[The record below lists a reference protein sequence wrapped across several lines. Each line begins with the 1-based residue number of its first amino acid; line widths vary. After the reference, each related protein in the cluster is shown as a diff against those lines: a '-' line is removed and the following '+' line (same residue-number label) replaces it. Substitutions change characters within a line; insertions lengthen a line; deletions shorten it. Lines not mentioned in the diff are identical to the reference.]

1 MIGALSVMPEGLP
14 QTTPVP
20 TDDPPDDRDGSRP
33 IDPESSFAL
42 VLRARAGD
50 QRALDQLFE
59 RYSQRL
65 RRWAHGRLPASARGV
80 GDTNDL
86 VQDTMLKVYT
96 HFDRFQPRHAGAFLA
111 YVRQTLQNTITDRIR
126 GVHRRPTES
135 IDDTIPSNDPTQ
147 HDQFVATEL
156 LERYDAAL
164 ARLKPDYREAIIAR
178 LELGLPWPEVMDAL
192 RKPSIP
198 ATQMT
203 VSRAI
208 VRLAQE
214 MSYERKS

>member
-1 MIGALSVMPEGLP
+1 MGALSVIPEVSPQMTLP
-14 QTTPVP
+14 P
-20 TDDPPDDRDGSRP
+20 DDPPDDRDGSMP

-65 RRWAHGRLPASARGV
+65 RQWAHGRLPPAARGV
-80 GDTNDL
+80 ADTHDL

-111 YVRQTLQNTITDRIR
+111 YVRQTLHNTITDRIR
-126 GVHRRPTES
+126 SAIRRPTES
-135 IDDTIPSNDPTQ
+135 IDENIPANAPTQ
-147 HDQFVATEL
+147 HEELVAAEL

-178 LELGLPWPEVMDAL
+178 LELGLPWPDVMDAL

-208 VRLAQE
+208 MRLAQE

>member
-1 MIGALSVMPEGLP
+1 MISALSVPEDP
-14 QTTPVP
+14 RQMTTPLA
-20 TDDPPDDRDGSRP
+20 PDDGPDGCDGSKP

-50 QRALDQLFE
+50 QVALDELFT

-65 RRWAHGRLPASARGV
+65 RRWAHGRLPRSARGV
-80 GDTNDL
+80 GDTHDL

-96 HFDRFQPRHAGAFLA
+96 HLDRFQPRHAGAFLA
-111 YVRQTLQNTITDRIR
+111 YVRQTLQNTITDRVR
-126 GVHRRPTES
+126 GASRRPTDSIDES
-135 IDDTIPSNDPTQ
+135 IPTNSPTQ
-147 HDQFVATEL
+147 HDELVATEL
-156 LERYDAAL
+156 LDRYESAL
-164 ARLKPDYREAIIAR
+164 ARLKPDYREAIVAR

-192 RKPSIP
+192 HKPSI
-198 ATQMT
+198 AAAQMA

-208 VRLAQE
+208 MRLAQE